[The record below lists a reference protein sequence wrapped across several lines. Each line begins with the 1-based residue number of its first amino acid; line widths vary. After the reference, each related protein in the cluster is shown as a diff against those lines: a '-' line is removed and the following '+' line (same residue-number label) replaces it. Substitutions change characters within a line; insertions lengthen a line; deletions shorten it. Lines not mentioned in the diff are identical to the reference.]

1 MSDPCRL
8 FEIPILVHMRSQ
20 VKSLCIQYACH
31 FTYNEATCKNKIR
44 HILSFIDHDVTLYPT
59 MLTDLLE
66 GFYKSTAQFMAQF
79 KKAVDQKGIQLI
91 FLRPWLNICQS
102 NILLHFHQSLNK
114 YLRPDYLYQQLLKS
128 AVWLP
133 TCFSQAA
140 PTVHLT
146 PTAGG
151 KTATLSQGRHWQGTP
166 ESGSPTFGD
175 TFKKHQPDKR
185 EALRWRDTGGERAPP
200 RPALWRTNRA
210 ATRRGVNPFR
220 LWEEGIWSR
229 ERARSWAARR

>member
-1 MSDPCRL
+1 MKLLARTKL
-8 FEIPILVHMRSQ
+8 RTHG
-20 VKSLCIQYACH
+20 
-31 FTYNEATCKNKIR
+31 
-44 HILSFIDHDVTLYPT
+44 LSFIDHDVTLYPT
-59 MLTDLLE
+59 MVTDLLE
-66 GFYKSTAQFMAQF
+66 GFYRSTAQLMAQF
-79 KKAVDQKGIQLI
+79 KKAVDQKGRKLI

-102 NILLHFHQSLNK
+102 NILLHFYQSLNK
-114 YLRPDYLYQQLLKS
+114 YLCPDYLLYQQLLKP

-151 KTATLSQGRHWQGTP
+151 KTATLSQGRHWQGTR
-166 ESGSPTFGD
+166 ESRSPTFGD

-185 EALRWRDTGGERAPP
+185 EALRWRDTGGRRAPS
-200 RPALWRTNRA
+200 RPAPWRTNPA

-220 LWEEGIWSR
+220 LWEEGTWSR
-229 ERARSWAARR
+229 ERARSRATRR